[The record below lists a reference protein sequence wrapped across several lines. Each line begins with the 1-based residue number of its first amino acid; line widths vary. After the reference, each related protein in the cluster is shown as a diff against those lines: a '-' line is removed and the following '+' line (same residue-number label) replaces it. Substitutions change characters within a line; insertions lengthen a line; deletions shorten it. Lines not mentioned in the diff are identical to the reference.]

1 MKKTELGARGE
12 ALAADYLEKNGYR
25 ILDRNYRCRMGEID
39 LVARKENTLAFV
51 EVKLRKNTSYGEA
64 REFVTASKQHKLI
77 MAARHYLM
85 THPWAEEMTLRFD
98 VVEIYAPQGTEK
110 KTEIRHLIDAFEC

>member
-51 EVKLRKNTSYGEA
+51 EVKLRKNTSYG
-64 REFVTASKQHKLI
+64 
-77 MAARHYLM
+77 
-85 THPWAEEMTLRFD
+85 
-98 VVEIYAPQGTEK
+98 
-110 KTEIRHLIDAFEC
+110 